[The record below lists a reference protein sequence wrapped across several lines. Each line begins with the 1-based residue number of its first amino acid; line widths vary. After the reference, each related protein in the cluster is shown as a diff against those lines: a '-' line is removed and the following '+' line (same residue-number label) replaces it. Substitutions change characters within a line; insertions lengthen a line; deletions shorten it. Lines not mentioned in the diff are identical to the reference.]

1 MSEAE
6 EQRDGRQSLAHRV
19 PDLAALE
26 LLLAVARLGSLGA
39 AAREVGVTQ
48 PAASS
53 RLRSMERQL
62 GVALVDR
69 SPRGSRL
76 TDAGALVTDW
86 ARRVVE
92 AAAAFDAG
100 ARALRDRR
108 DSRLRVAASMTIAEY
123 LLPGWLLALHAE
135 RPDTAVSLLAGNS
148 AKVAELLLT
157 GEADLG
163 FVEGLNVPTG
173 LDSTVIARDR
183 LIVVT
188 APGHP
193 WARRRR
199 PLTAQE
205 LAGTPLILRERG
217 SGTRQVLGRGARRP
231 GPAADRAVL
240 DDGGEGVR
248 GQRRGT
254 LGPQRTGGGGGAG
267 DAAPG
272 QHPGRGRIAPPGPTS
287 RLADRP
293 PPHGPG
299 PRTPLPDPRMT
310 NTSGTRVARNGA
322 PSHHAPA
329 PGIAPQPPRLCPSHG
344 PFPSGATAPAQGRGE
359 RRVQPTMHPHQAS
372 HRNPHGSAPLTAPF
386 QAGPLHPLR
395 GAGNCAPSHPGP
407 APDNGPHPRPQS
419 LRTRRRPAPLRR
431 RL

>member
-1 MSEAE
+1 MSEEYATD
-6 EQRDGRQSLAHRV
+6 DGRPGGPLAHRV
-19 PDLAALE
+19 PDLGALE

-39 AAREVGVTQ
+39 AAREVGITQ

-53 RLRSMERQL
+53 RIRSMERQL

-148 AKVAELLLT
+148 AKVAELLLAD
-157 GEADLG
+157 EADLG
-163 FVEGLNVPTG
+163 FVEGLTVPAG
-173 LDSTVIARDR
+173 LDSAVIAHDR

-199 PLTAQE
+199 PVTAQE
-205 LAGTPLILRERG
+205 LAATPLILRERG
-217 SGTRQVLGRGARRP
+217 SGTRQVLDTALGGLARPLIELSSTTAVKASAVSGAGPSVLSELAVGEELAMRRLVGIP
-231 GPAADRAVL
+231 VEGVSLRRDLRAVWPTGHRPTGPAREL
-240 DDGGEGVR
+240 LSLTR
-248 GQRRGT
+248 G
-254 LGPQRTGGGGGAG
+254 
-267 DAAPG
+267 
-272 QHPGRGRIAPPGPTS
+272 
-287 RLADRP
+287 
-293 PPHGPG
+293 
-299 PRTPLPDPRMT
+299 
-310 NTSGTRVARNGA
+310 
-322 PSHHAPA
+322 
-329 PGIAPQPPRLCPSHG
+329 
-344 PFPSGATAPAQGRGE
+344 
-359 RRVQPTMHPHQAS
+359 
-372 HRNPHGSAPLTAPF
+372 
-386 QAGPLHPLR
+386 
-395 GAGNCAPSHPGP
+395 
-407 APDNGPHPRPQS
+407 
-419 LRTRRRPAPLRR
+419 
-431 RL
+431 

>member
-1 MSEAE
+1 MSDEYAAD
-6 EQRDGRQSLAHRV
+6 DGGSGGSLAHRV
-19 PDLAALE
+19 PDLGALE

-39 AAREVGVTQ
+39 AAREVGITQ

-53 RLRSMERQL
+53 RIRSMERQL

-148 AKVAELLLT
+148 AKVAELLLAD
-157 GEADLG
+157 EADLG
-163 FVEGLNVPTG
+163 FVEGLTVPAG

-199 PLTAQE
+199 PVTPEE
-205 LAGTPLILRERG
+205 LAATPLILRERG
-217 SGTRQVLGRGARRP
+217 SGTRQVLDTALGGLARPLIELSSTTAVKASAVSGAGPSVLSELAVGEELAMRRLVSIP
-231 GPAADRAVL
+231 VEGVSLRRDLRAVWPTGHRPTGPAREL
-240 DDGGEGVR
+240 LSLTR
-248 GQRRGT
+248 G
-254 LGPQRTGGGGGAG
+254 
-267 DAAPG
+267 
-272 QHPGRGRIAPPGPTS
+272 
-287 RLADRP
+287 
-293 PPHGPG
+293 
-299 PRTPLPDPRMT
+299 
-310 NTSGTRVARNGA
+310 
-322 PSHHAPA
+322 
-329 PGIAPQPPRLCPSHG
+329 
-344 PFPSGATAPAQGRGE
+344 
-359 RRVQPTMHPHQAS
+359 
-372 HRNPHGSAPLTAPF
+372 
-386 QAGPLHPLR
+386 
-395 GAGNCAPSHPGP
+395 
-407 APDNGPHPRPQS
+407 
-419 LRTRRRPAPLRR
+419 
-431 RL
+431 

>member
-1 MSEAE
+1 MSSSE
-6 EQRDGRQSLAHRV
+6 EYATDHGRPGGSLAHRV
-19 PDLAALE
+19 PDLGALE

-39 AAREVGVTQ
+39 AAREVGITQ

-53 RLRSMERQL
+53 RVRSMERQL

-148 AKVAELLLT
+148 AKVAELLLD

-163 FVEGLNVPTG
+163 FVEGLTVPAG
-173 LDSTVIARDR
+173 LDSAVIARDR

-199 PLTAQE
+199 PLTPQE
-205 LAGTPLILRERG
+205 LAATPLILRERG
-217 SGTRQVLGRGARRP
+217 SGTRQVLDTALGGLARPLIELSSTTAVKASAVSGAGPSVLSELAVGEELAMRRLVSIP
-231 GPAADRAVL
+231 VDGMSLRRDLRAVWPTGHRPTGPAREL
-240 DDGGEGVR
+240 LSLTR
-248 GQRRGT
+248 G
-254 LGPQRTGGGGGAG
+254 
-267 DAAPG
+267 
-272 QHPGRGRIAPPGPTS
+272 
-287 RLADRP
+287 
-293 PPHGPG
+293 
-299 PRTPLPDPRMT
+299 
-310 NTSGTRVARNGA
+310 
-322 PSHHAPA
+322 
-329 PGIAPQPPRLCPSHG
+329 
-344 PFPSGATAPAQGRGE
+344 
-359 RRVQPTMHPHQAS
+359 
-372 HRNPHGSAPLTAPF
+372 
-386 QAGPLHPLR
+386 
-395 GAGNCAPSHPGP
+395 
-407 APDNGPHPRPQS
+407 
-419 LRTRRRPAPLRR
+419 
-431 RL
+431 

>member
-1 MSEAE
+1 MSKVKG
-6 EQRDGRQSLAHRV
+6 QREGPEGREPERTTSLAHRV

-39 AAREVGVTQ
+39 AAREVGITQ

-53 RLRSMERQL
+53 RIRSMERQL

-148 AKVAELLLT
+148 AKVAELLLG

-163 FVEGLNVPTG
+163 FVEGLSVPTG
-173 LDSTVIARDR
+173 LDSAVIARDR

-199 PLTAQE
+199 PVTAEE

-217 SGTRQVLGRGARRP
+217 SGTRQVLDAALGGLARPLIELSSTTAVKASAVSGAGPSVLSELAVGEELAMRRLVSIP
-231 GPAADRAVL
+231 VEGVSLRRDLRAVWPTGHRPTGPAREL
-240 DDGGEGVR
+240 LSLTR
-248 GQRRGT
+248 G
-254 LGPQRTGGGGGAG
+254 
-267 DAAPG
+267 
-272 QHPGRGRIAPPGPTS
+272 
-287 RLADRP
+287 
-293 PPHGPG
+293 
-299 PRTPLPDPRMT
+299 
-310 NTSGTRVARNGA
+310 
-322 PSHHAPA
+322 
-329 PGIAPQPPRLCPSHG
+329 
-344 PFPSGATAPAQGRGE
+344 
-359 RRVQPTMHPHQAS
+359 
-372 HRNPHGSAPLTAPF
+372 
-386 QAGPLHPLR
+386 
-395 GAGNCAPSHPGP
+395 
-407 APDNGPHPRPQS
+407 
-419 LRTRRRPAPLRR
+419 
-431 RL
+431 

>member
-1 MSEAE
+1 MSRAE
-6 EQRDGRQSLAHRV
+6 GQRERTESLAHRV

-39 AAREVGVTQ
+39 AAREVGITQ

-148 AKVAELLLT
+148 TKVAELLLA

-163 FVEGLNVPTG
+163 FVEGLDVPTG
-173 LDSTVIARDR
+173 LDSTVIAHDR

-199 PLTAQE
+199 PLTAEE
-205 LAGTPLILRERG
+205 LASTPLILRERG
-217 SGTRQVLGRGARRP
+217 SGTRQVLDAALGGLARPLIELSSTTAVKASAVSGAGPSVLSELAVGEELSLRRLVSIP
-231 GPAADRAVL
+231 V
-240 DDGGEGVR
+240 EGV
-248 GQRRGT
+248 
-254 LGPQRTGGGGGAG
+254 
-267 DAAPG
+267 
-272 QHPGRGRIAPPGPTS
+272 
-287 RLADRP
+287 
-293 PPHGPG
+293 
-299 PRTPLPDPRMT
+299 
-310 NTSGTRVARNGA
+310 
-322 PSHHAPA
+322 
-329 PGIAPQPPRLCPSHG
+329 
-344 PFPSGATAPAQGRGE
+344 
-359 RRVQPTMHPHQAS
+359 
-372 HRNPHGSAPLTAPF
+372 
-386 QAGPLHPLR
+386 
-395 GAGNCAPSHPGP
+395 
-407 APDNGPHPRPQS
+407 
-419 LRTRRRPAPLRR
+419 PLRR
-431 RL
+431 ALRAVWPTGHRPTGPARELLSLTRA

>member
-1 MSEAE
+1 MA
-6 EQRDGRQSLAHRV
+6 GRRERTTDRTAPEPPGPDRTASLAHRV

-39 AAREVGVTQ
+39 AAREVGITQ

-53 RLRSMERQL
+53 RIRSMERQL

-148 AKVAELLLT
+148 AKVAELLLA

-163 FVEGLNVPTG
+163 FVEGLSVPTG
-173 LDSTVIARDR
+173 LDSAVIARDR

-188 APGHP
+188 APAHP

-199 PLTAQE
+199 PLTADE
-205 LAGTPLILRERG
+205 LAATPLILRERG
-217 SGTRQVLGRGARRP
+217 SGTRQVLDAALGGLARPLIELSSTTAVKASAVSGAGPSVLSELAVGEELAMRRLVSIP
-231 GPAADRAVL
+231 VEGVSLRRDLRAVWPTGHRPTGPAREL
-240 DDGGEGVR
+240 LSLTR
-248 GQRRGT
+248 G
-254 LGPQRTGGGGGAG
+254 
-267 DAAPG
+267 
-272 QHPGRGRIAPPGPTS
+272 
-287 RLADRP
+287 
-293 PPHGPG
+293 
-299 PRTPLPDPRMT
+299 
-310 NTSGTRVARNGA
+310 
-322 PSHHAPA
+322 
-329 PGIAPQPPRLCPSHG
+329 
-344 PFPSGATAPAQGRGE
+344 
-359 RRVQPTMHPHQAS
+359 
-372 HRNPHGSAPLTAPF
+372 
-386 QAGPLHPLR
+386 
-395 GAGNCAPSHPGP
+395 
-407 APDNGPHPRPQS
+407 
-419 LRTRRRPAPLRR
+419 
-431 RL
+431 